1 MRQRGLVTGFAV
13 SLCVATTARAAA
25 DKPVPLPS
33 LETYAALPSLE
44 FLRLSPSGERL
55 AFVRA
60 AAEGRELVVID
71 RKTRALVTGSKLGD
85 AKVRAV
91 NWTDNDHVILTY
103 STTKDAIMVDGPRR
117 ESYLATAFDLRTKQA
132 RGLLQDAD
140 DDQVEHMNTI
150 VSRPMV
156 RSVQGATSIFISGIT
171 FPPAIS
177 LAEGKRYG
185 LVSLFRIDAEGR
197 HEHLIQQGQP
207 DTVEWWVS
215 SAGDGLLRLDYDSKS
230 GRAQLFASVSGRGMQ
245 KILDETSSF
254 GAPSVLGFSSD
265 GLGVLMLHRRSDDV
279 GDVAL
284 VRIDAITGKET
295 LVRAGDVADYIED
308 PATGAVI
315 GSVANGFTG
324 QVAFFDPKEDA
335 NWRAIAKAFEGMNVA
350 PESWSADRKS
360 VVVDVD
366 GAPAGAGYAIVDVKL
381 GRASY
386 FGDRYRGVGPDQMG
400 VVRTLAYK
408 AADGTEIPA
417 LLTYPVGV
425 DPDKAPKGM
434 ALIVLPHGGP
444 GASDSLQFDWLS
456 QSLASQGWAVLQ
468 PQFRGSTGFGDA
480 LYQGGFGEWG
490 RKMQSDLSD
499 GVRDLAKTGVIDPQ
513 RVAILGASYGGYAA
527 LAGAAFEGRTYRCA
541 VSIAGLSDLKR
552 MLAWE
557 ADQTGSRRDSTQRY
571 WNRFMGAKDRNDP
584 ILDQISPAKHAADVA
599 IPVMLIHGK
608 DDTVVDIEQSRIMA
622 AALTSAGKPVEL
634 VTLAGE
640 DHWLSR
646 PDTRVKTMVE
656 AVKFLKRCNPAA

>member
-1 MRQRGLVTGFAV
+1 MRQRRLVTGLAI
-13 SLCVATTARAAA
+13 SLCVATTAWAAA
-25 DKPVPLPS
+25 DRP
-33 LETYAALPSLE
+33 AALPSIETYASLPTLQ
-44 FLRLSPSGERL
+44 FPRLSPAGDRL

-60 AAEGRELVVID
+60 TAEGRELVVID
-71 RKTRALVTGSKLGD
+71 RTTRAVVTGSKLGD

-91 NWTDNDHVILTY
+91 TWTDNDHLILTY
-103 STTKDAIMVDGPRR
+103 STTKDAIMVDGPRS
-117 ESYLATAFDLRTKQA
+117 ENFLATMFDLRTKQA

-140 DDQVEHMNTI
+140 DGPVEHMNTI
-150 VSRPMV
+150 VSAPMV
-156 RSVQGATSIFISGIT
+156 RSVQGGTSIFISGIT
-171 FPPAIS
+171 FPPAVS
-177 LAEGKRYG
+177 LQDDKRYG
-185 LVSLFRIDAEGR
+185 LVSLFRIEADGR
-197 HEHLIQQGQP
+197 REHLIQQGQP
-207 DTVEWWVS
+207 TTDEWWVS
-215 SAGDGLLRLDYDSKS
+215 SAGDGLLRLDYDSSS
-230 GRAQLFASVSGRGMQ
+230 GRAQLFASGPGRGVQ
-245 KILDETSSF
+245 KILDESFDF
-254 GAPSVLGFSSD
+254 GAPRVLGFSSD
-265 GLGVLMLHRRSDDV
+265 GLGVLMVRHRV
-279 GDVAL
+279 EYAGGAAL
-284 VRIDAITGKET
+284 VRIDAATGQET
-295 LVRAGDVADYIED
+295 LVRAGDVADYLED

-315 GSVANGFTG
+315 GSVAAGFSG
-324 QVAFFDPKEDA
+324 QVAFFDPKDDA
-335 NWRAIAKAFEGMNVA
+335 NWRAIAKAFEGMYVR
-350 PESWSADRKS
+350 PESWSADRKT
-360 VVVDVD
+360 VVVSVD

-400 VVRTLAYK
+400 VVRTLTYK

-434 ALIVLPHGGP
+434 ALIALPHGGP
-444 GASDSLQFDWLS
+444 ASSDSLRFDWLS
-456 QSLASQGWAVLQ
+456 QSLAAQGWAVLQ

-480 LYQGGFGEWG
+480 LYQAGFGEWG

-499 GVRDLAKTGVIDPQ
+499 GVRELAKTGVIDPQ
-513 RVAILGASYGGYAA
+513 RVAILGGSYGGYAA

-541 VSIAGLSDLKR
+541 VSIAGVADLKR

-557 ADQTGSRRDSTQRY
+557 AEQTGSRRDSARRY
-571 WNRFMGAKDRNDP
+571 WSRFMGAKDLNDP
-584 ILDQISPAKHAADVA
+584 ILDQVSPAKHAGDVA

-622 AALTSAGKPVEL
+622 AALTAAGKPVEL

>member
-1 MRQRGLVTGFAV
+1 MRPRGFIRGAAA
-13 SLCVATTARAAA
+13 SLCLATTAWAAA
-25 DKPVPLPS
+25 DKPAPLPS
-33 LETYAALPSLE
+33 IETYAALPSLE

-71 RKTRALVTGSKLGD
+71 RKSRALVTGSKLGD

-91 NWTDNDHVILTY
+91 TWADNDHLILTY
-103 STTKDAIMVDGPRR
+103 STAKDAIMVEGPRR
-117 ESYLATAFDLRTKQA
+117 ESYLATVFDLRTKQA

-140 DDQVEHMNTI
+140 DGPVEHMNTI
-150 VSRPMV
+150 VSAPMV

-171 FPPAIS
+171 FPPAVS
-177 LAEGKRYG
+177 LLDGNRVG
-185 LVSLFRIDAEGR
+185 LVSLFRIEADGR
-197 HEHLIQQGQP
+197 REHLVQQGQP
-207 DTVEWWVS
+207 NTVGWWVS
-215 SAGDGLLRLDYDSKS
+215 SGGDGLLRLDYDSDS
-230 GRAQLFASVSGRGMQ
+230 GRAQLFASAPRRGMQ
-245 KILDETSSF
+245 KILDETSSL
-254 GAPSVLGFSSD
+254 GAPIVFGFSSD
-265 GLGVLMLHRRSDDV
+265 GLGVLMVHRRSDDV
-279 GDVAL
+279 GGVAL
-284 VRIDAITGKET
+284 VRIDVATGKET

-308 PATGAVI
+308 PATGAII
-315 GSVANGFTG
+315 GSVATGFDG

-335 NWRAIAKAFEGMNVA
+335 SWRAIAKAFEGMNVT
-350 PESWSADRKS
+350 PESWSADRKT
-360 VVVDVD
+360 VVVGVD

-400 VVRTLAYK
+400 VVRTLTYK
-408 AADGTEIPA
+408 ATDGAEIPA
-417 LLTYPVGV
+417 LLTYPV
-425 DPDKAPKGM
+425 GM

-444 GASDSLQFDWLS
+444 AASDSMQFDWLS

-468 PQFRGSTGFGDA
+468 PQFRGSKGFGEA
-480 LYQGGFGEWG
+480 LYQAGFGEWG

-499 GVRDLAKTGVIDPQ
+499 GVRDLAKTGAIDPQ

-527 LAGAAFEGRTYRCA
+527 LAGAAFEDRTYRCA

-552 MLAWE
+552 MLVWE
-557 ADQTGSRRDSTQRY
+557 AEQTGSRRDSTQRY
-571 WNRFMGAKDRNDP
+571 WSRFMGAKDRNDP
-584 ILDQISPAKHAADVA
+584 ILDQISPAKHAADVT

-608 DDTVVDIEQSRIMA
+608 DDTVVDIEQSRVMA
-622 AALTSAGKPVEL
+622 AALTAAGKPVEL

-656 AVKFLKRCNPAA
+656 AVKFLKRCNPPT

>member
-1 MRQRGLVTGFAV
+1 MRPRGFIRGAAA
-13 SLCVATTARAAA
+13 SLCLATTAWAAA
-25 DKPVPLPS
+25 DKPAPLPS
-33 LETYAALPSLE
+33 IETYAALPSLE

-60 AAEGRELVVID
+60 ATEGRELVVID
-71 RKTRALVTGSKLGD
+71 RTTRALITGSKLGD

-91 NWTDNDHVILTY
+91 NWTDNDHLILTY
-103 STTKDAIMVDGPRR
+103 STTKDAIMVEGPRR
-117 ESYLATAFDLRTKQA
+117 ESYLATAFDLKTKQA

-140 DDQVEHMNTI
+140 DGPVEHMNTI
-150 VSRPMV
+150 VSAPMV
-156 RSVQGATSIFISGIT
+156 RSLQGGTSIFISGIT
-171 FPPAIS
+171 FPPAVS
-177 LAEGKRYG
+177 LLDGNRLG
-185 LVSLFRIDAEGR
+185 LVSLFRIGADGR
-197 HEHLIQQGQP
+197 REHLIQQGQP
-207 DTVEWWVS
+207 TTVEWWVS
-215 SAGDGLLRLDYDSKS
+215 STGEGLLRLDYDSKS
-230 GRAQLFASVSGRGMQ
+230 GRAQLFASAPGRGMQ
-245 KILDETSSF
+245 KILDESFDF
-254 GAPSVLGFSSD
+254 GAPRVLGFSSD
-265 GLGVLMLHRRSDDV
+265 GLGVLMVRHRAEYAD
-279 GDVAL
+279 GAAL
-284 VRIDAITGKET
+284 VRIDVATSKET

-308 PATGAVI
+308 PSTGAVI
-315 GSVANGFTG
+315 GSVGDGFAG
-324 QVAFFDPKEDA
+324 QVVFYDAKEDA
-335 NWRAIAKAFEGMNVA
+335 NWRAIAKAFEGMKVA
-350 PESWSADRKS
+350 PMSWSADRKT
-360 VVVDVD
+360 VVVSVD

-400 VVRTLAYK
+400 AVRTLTYK

-425 DPDKAPKGM
+425 DPDKASKGM

-444 GASDSLQFDWLS
+444 AASDSLSFDWLS
-456 QSLASQGWAVLQ
+456 QSLAAQGWAVLQ

-480 LYQGGFGEWG
+480 LYQAGFGEWG
-490 RKMQSDLSD
+490 RKMQSDVSD
-499 GVRDLAKTGVIDPQ
+499 GVRHLAKTGVIDPQ

-527 LAGAAFEGRTYRCA
+527 LAGAAYEGRTYRCA

-552 MLAWE
+552 MLSWE
-557 ADQTGSRRDSTQRY
+557 AEQTGSRRDSTQRY
-571 WNRFMGAKDRNDP
+571 WSRFMGAKDLNDP

-622 AALTSAGKPVEL
+622 AALTAAGKPVEL